1 MLENPLQKLPRI
13 DTNNCMNL
21 STRERLLRAATRLFA
36 DSGYRGASVRDICN
50 QAGANPGAVS
60 YHFGGKRQLYRSVLR
75 QAAAGLADMGPQ
87 TVPGSQTEPSTWSAP
102 DALCAIL
109 RQLQSDDTATRLL
122 LRDLADGGT
131 VAVESLTP
139 PLRNA
144 FEKLS
149 ATLGE
154 DDSLRGSAESRLLFL
169 DLAAPLFLLAAAW
182 PVVARALDLQ
192 PGQREALLTSLVQRA
207 LDAQRD
213 KNFDR

>member
-1 MLENPLQKLPRI
+1 
-13 DTNNCMNL
+13 MNL
-21 STRERLLRAATRLFA
+21 STRDRLLRAGTRLFA

-75 QAAAGLADMGPQ
+75 QAASVLAEMGPQ
-87 TVPGSQTEPSTWSAP
+87 TGTENQTEPTTWSAP

-122 LRDLADGGT
+122 LRDLADGGA
-131 VAVESLTP
+131 VAVESLSP
-139 PLRNA
+139 PLRSV
-144 FEKLS
+144 FEHLN

-169 DLAAPLFLLAAAW
+169 GLAAPLFLLAAAW

-192 PGQREALLTSLVQRA
+192 VDQSEALLTGLVLRA
-207 LDAQRD
+207 LDAHRD
-213 KNFDR
+213 KGLDR

>member
-1 MLENPLQKLPRI
+1 
-13 DTNNCMNL
+13 MNL
-21 STRERLLRAATRLFA
+21 STRERLLLAATRLFA

-75 QAAAGLADMGPQ
+75 QAASVLAEMGPGPGDVDDLEGASPGAAEALGRVLRRLQ
-87 TVPGSQTEPSTWSAP
+87 T
-102 DALCAIL
+102 
-109 RQLQSDDTATRLL
+109 DDTATRLL

-144 FEKLS
+144 FEHLN

-169 DLAAPLFLLAAAW
+169 DLAAPLFLLAAGW

-192 PGQREALLTSLVQRA
+192 PDQREALFMALVQRTLA
-207 LDAQRD
+207 RHPQEPQ
-213 KNFDR
+213 